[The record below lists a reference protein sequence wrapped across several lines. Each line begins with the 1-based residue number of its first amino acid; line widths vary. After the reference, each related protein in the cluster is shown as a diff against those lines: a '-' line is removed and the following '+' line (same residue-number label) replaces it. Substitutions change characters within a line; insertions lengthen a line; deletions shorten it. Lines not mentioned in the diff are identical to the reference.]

1 MINEQQ
7 QELACLYVL
16 GALPPEEAKA
26 LESALAKDEEL
37 QKFVRELGDVTSL
50 LAMSAPPIEL
60 PANFKGKILDAL
72 PAIEKENIART
83 DFRPENWPRAISWAW
98 LPWAAA
104 ACVALA
110 AIAFYQKNSSL
121 KKDFALL
128 SDQSAAQRQQLSLV
142 QTELADLKAKDRL
155 SQMRIA
161 MLSSLL
167 EGSPK
172 AVAVSLWDS
181 EKQDGVLVV
190 QNLDPLPADKDYQL
204 WVIDPQ
210 VGAPVDAGVFTVDEK
225 GNVRFRFKPK
235 INVKSA
241 DKFAV
246 TMEKK
251 GGVPAPQGKM
261 VLAGTWL

>member
-26 LESALAKDEEL
+26 LESALAKDEAL
-37 QKFVRELGDVTSL
+37 QKFVRELGGVTSL
-50 LAMSAPPIEL
+50 LAVSAPPIEL
-60 PANFKGKILDAL
+60 PANFKEKILGAL
-72 PAIEKENIART
+72 PAIEKENIARP
-83 DFRPENWPRAISWAW
+83 DFRPENSPRAISWAW

-155 SQMRIA
+155 SQMRNRSMA
-161 MLSSLL
+161 LLRVMVAHQLNGFPTRSSNCAALSQIWRKTSCKASSASFGSLRMR
-167 EGSPK
+167 
-172 AVAVSLWDS
+172 
-181 EKQDGVLVV
+181 
-190 QNLDPLPADKDYQL
+190 
-204 WVIDPQ
+204 
-210 VGAPVDAGVFTVDEK
+210 TVRE
-225 GNVRFRFKPK
+225 
-235 INVKSA
+235 
-241 DKFAV
+241 
-246 TMEKK
+246 
-251 GGVPAPQGKM
+251 
-261 VLAGTWL
+261 